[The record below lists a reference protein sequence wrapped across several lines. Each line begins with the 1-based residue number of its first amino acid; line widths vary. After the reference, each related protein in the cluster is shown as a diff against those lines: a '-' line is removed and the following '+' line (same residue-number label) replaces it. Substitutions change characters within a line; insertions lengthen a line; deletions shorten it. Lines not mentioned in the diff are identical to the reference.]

1 MNTQVKNFTIVEG
14 SRSRMV
20 VHMDESL
27 DLDAFEVYA
36 GNERCK
42 CRMLK
47 YHEVSKADHTITLIS
62 DPAPS
67 NVQSIPYQIFIK
79 DTITNLEWLVVSGNI
94 SIITRYVGE
103 PGDSAIEINPPLGE
117 EVIDIDVEV
126 TYTKADLDE
135 AVRQAREAADRAYA
149 WAEGDP
155 GSSGESAYHWASI
168 AEVAAQSV
176 TTKVTEACAAA
187 STAGTAASDAETSR
201 SQADTA
207 KTNACAAA
215 GMSAQN
221 AHLACGYATTAST
234 KATCAYNWAACAMN
248 QAGAASASAVTA
260 RTWACSAVNAAN
272 TAAGSAKAACD
283 FASDAD
289 GYATLAGQYANCA
302 QHYVRDACNYANC
315 AQRYANCAESHMLRA
330 CEYAN
335 NAEGYMY
342 QACTYADSA
351 ANSAYRACDYMQ
363 TACGA
368 ASTSCSAARAA
379 SEASCKAACYMHKTC
394 AYLDEVTGIA
404 ATKQD
409 LLTWDALPVED
420 SDNPVMSSGVFLLTN
435 FPECGDPRWN
445 SCAECGMPQNFLY
458 QAEVCG
464 GDDLDLSTL
473 AVCKLAT
480 AELWLDYHSGNVIWP
495 SNWYWIDAVNDEYC
509 YPPMRCC
516 MVADTRYAI
525 SARNDGTKTV
535 ANVQYHYPLY

>member
-36 GNERCK
+36 GNEKCK

-47 YHEVSKADHTITLIS
+47 YHEVSKADHIITLIS

-79 DTITNLEWLVVSGNI
+79 DTVTNLEWLVVSGNI

-155 GSSGESAYHWASI
+155 GSDGESAYHWASI

-187 STAGTAASDAETSR
+187 TVAR
-201 SQADTA
+201 
-207 KTNACAAA
+207 NA
-215 GMSAQN
+215 
-221 AHLACGYATTAST
+221 
-234 KATCAYNWAACAMN
+234 
-248 QAGAASASAVTA
+248 AGAASASAVTA
-260 RTWACSAVNAAN
+260 HTWACSAIIAAN
-272 TAAGSAKAACD
+272 DASNSARLACG

-302 QHYVRDACNYANC
+302 QGYVRDACNYAN
-315 AQRYANCAESHMLRA
+315 
-330 CEYAN
+330 
-335 NAEGYMY
+335 
-342 QACTYADSA
+342 SA
-351 ANSAYRACDYMQ
+351 ASSAQSACDYMQ
-363 TACGA
+363 TACSA
-368 ASTSCSAARAA
+368 ASTSCSAARVAG
-379 SEASCKAACYMHKTC
+379 EASCQAACYMHKTC

-409 LLTWDALPVED
+409 LLTWDTLPVED
-420 SDNPVMSSGVFLLTN
+420 SDNPVRSSGIYLLTN
-435 FPECGDPRWN
+435 FPVCGADPRW
-445 SCAECGMPQNFLY
+445 CASEGGMPQNFLY
-458 QAEVCG
+458 KTTVCSG
-464 GDDLDLSTL
+464 ELDLSDL
-473 AVCKLAT
+473 AVCHMAT
-480 AELWLDYHSGNVIWP
+480 AELWVDYHGGSVVWP
-495 SNWYWIDAVNDEYC
+495 SNWYWIDAVNEEYC
-509 YPPMRCC
+509 YPPIRCC
-516 MVADTRYAI
+516 MATDTRYAI

>member
-36 GNERCK
+36 GNEKCK

-47 YHEVSKADHTITLIS
+47 YHEVSKADHIITLIS

-79 DTITNLEWLVVSGNI
+79 DTVTNLEWLVVSGNI

-176 TTKVTEACAAA
+176 TAKVTEACAAA

-201 SQADTA
+201 SQAATA
-207 KTNACAAA
+207 RTGACTAA
-215 GMSAQN
+215 GVSAQN
-221 AHLACGYATTAST
+221 AQLASSFASCATNQAHLACGYATTAST

-260 RTWACSAVNAAN
+260 HTWACTATCAASRASNSAW
-272 TAAGSAKAACD
+272 AACN
-283 FASDAD
+283 FASDAN

-302 QHYVRDACNYANC
+302 QGYVRDACNYAN
-315 AQRYANCAESHMLRA
+315 
-330 CEYAN
+330 
-335 NAEGYMY
+335 
-342 QACTYADSA
+342 SA
-351 ANSAYRACDYMQ
+351 ASSAQSACDYMQ
-363 TACGA
+363 TAC
-368 ASTSCSAARAA
+368 SAARVAG
-379 SEASCKAACYMHKTC
+379 EASCQAACYMHKTC

-409 LLTWDALPVED
+409 LLTWDTLPVED
-420 SDNPVMSSGVFLLTN
+420 SDNPVRSSGVFLLTN
-435 FPECGDPRWN
+435 FPECADDRWHPG
-445 SCAECGMPQNFLY
+445 ADCGMPQNYLY
-458 QAEVCG
+458 QTEVCSG
-464 GDDLDLSTL
+464 GELDLSNLT
-473 AVCKLAT
+473 VGNLAT
-480 AELWLDYHSGNVIWP
+480 AELWVDYHGGSVVWP
-495 SNWYWIDAVNDEYC
+495 SNWYWIDAVNEQYC
-509 YPPMRCC
+509 YPPIRCC
-516 MVADTRYAI
+516 LAQDTRYAI

-535 ANVQYHYPLY
+535 ANVQYNYPLS

>member
-14 SRSRMV
+14 SRSRMI

-176 TTKVTEACAAA
+176 TAKVTEACAAA

-215 GMSAQN
+215 GVSAQN
-221 AHLACGYATTAST
+221 AQLASSFASCATNQAHLACGYATTAST
-234 KATCAYNWAACAMN
+234 KATCAYNWAVCAMN

-260 RTWACSAVNAAN
+260 HTWACTATCAATRASNSAMH
-272 TAAGSAKAACD
+272 ACN
-283 FASDAD
+283 FASDARCH
-289 GYATLAGQYANCA
+289 ATLAEQYALCA
-302 QHYVRDACNYANC
+302 
-315 AQRYANCAESHMLRA
+315 
-330 CEYAN
+330 
-335 NAEGYMY
+335 G
-342 QACTYADSA
+342 TYASSA
-351 ANSAYRACDYMQ
+351 ADAQSY
-363 TACGA
+363 
-368 ASTSCSAARAA
+368 SCSAASTATSKAHDACTAA
-379 SEASCKAACYMHKTC
+379 SSAEYAAADAACYMHKTC

-409 LLTWDALPVED
+409 LLTWDTLPTEN
-420 SDNPVMSSGVFLLTN
+420 SNNPVRSSGVYLLTN
-435 FPECGDPRWN
+435 FPEYGDDRWHPGADCGI
-445 SCAECGMPQNFLY
+445 PQNFLY
-458 QAEVCG
+458 QTTVCD
-464 GDDLDLSTL
+464 GDTLDISDLT
-473 AVCKLAT
+473 VCKLAT
-480 AELWLDYHSGNVIWP
+480 AEMWIDYHGGSVVWP
-495 SNWYWIDAVNDEYC
+495 NNWYWIDAVNEEYC
-509 YPPMRCC
+509 YPPIRCC
-516 MVADTRYAI
+516 LATDTRYAI
-525 SARNDGTKTV
+525 TARNDGTKTV
-535 ANVQYHYPLY
+535 ANVQYHYPLS